1 MYWYSSVDRVAETF
15 TINLIAKIENLDN
28 GSPFSVAIL
37 FILIVKPTLSR

>member
-15 TINLIAKIENLDN
+15 TINLIAKIENLDY

-37 FILIVKPTLSR
+37 FLLIVKPTLNR